1 MRNARFSVL
10 VWSIYVLVIGVSL
23 TLVPKQ
29 FTQVFGID
37 DPQEVWIRVL
47 GVVLVVLGIYY
58 LGAVLNGSEWM
69 YRYSVFGRLIAV
81 VGLAYLAIVDGPW
94 QLWLFAAVDALGLT
108 WTATALR
115 PKPEPVVDPT
125 LESGA

>member
-81 VGLAYLAIVDGPW
+81 VGLAYLAIVDDPW

>member
-23 TLVPKQ
+23 ALVPKQ

-37 DPQEVWIRVL
+37 EPQEVWIRVL
-47 GVVLVVLGIYY
+47 GVVVVVLGVYY
-58 LGAVLNGSEWM
+58 LGAVLNNSSWM
-69 YRYSVFGRLIAV
+69 YRYSVFGRIIST
-81 VGLAYLAIVDGPW
+81 VGLAYLAIVEGPG
-94 QLWLFAAVDALGLT
+94 QLWLFAAVDALGAL

-115 PKPEPVVDPT
+115 PRPEPVAEPT
-125 LESGA
+125 FETGE